1 MFTLDKASTVRKSA
15 PEMVAMHWRKF
26 ASYASTFEELVS
38 TLIDASIP
46 ESLFVQLKMLVLAGE
61 EYEDNALGRFVA
73 TAAFKRRL
81 LLFRK
86 IKVQVLYQVSVFKG
100 LRASFWWCLQ

>member
-26 ASYASTFEELVS
+26 ASYASTFEEPVS

-61 EYEDNALGRFVA
+61 EYVLLPSGLLGQKIQLVA
-73 TAAFKRRL
+73 RTE
-81 LLFRK
+81 
-86 IKVQVLYQVSVFKG
+86 S
-100 LRASFWWCLQ
+100 